1 MHSKGNKMEYGQQ
14 KQAEQRAFRRAEN
27 MADKM
32 VDSMTAN
39 YGAVIGQSTASLKS
53 SPIDADL
60 DGMEREL
67 NVLIDS
73 LAILRQRLNP
83 VLCSGFEFVETP
95 GEPMRDSSPI
105 SYRLNVFRSCVREA
119 TNRIDA
125 LRSGLEI

>member
-1 MHSKGNKMEYGQQ
+1 MEYGQQ

-32 VDSMTAN
+32 VDSMTA
-39 YGAVIGQSTASLKS
+39 
-53 SPIDADL
+53 
-60 DGMEREL
+60 
-67 NVLIDS
+67 
-73 LAILRQRLNP
+73 
-83 VLCSGFEFVETP
+83 
-95 GEPMRDSSPI
+95 SPI